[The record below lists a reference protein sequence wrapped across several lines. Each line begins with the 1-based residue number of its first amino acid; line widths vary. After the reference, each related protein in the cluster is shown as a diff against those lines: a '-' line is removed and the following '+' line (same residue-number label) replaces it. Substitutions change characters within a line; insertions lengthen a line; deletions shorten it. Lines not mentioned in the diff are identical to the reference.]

1 MDTILYFIGALAAYA
16 LFSKLTAPKVENIN
30 GTQLDELL
38 KDKTV
43 KRQFIDV
50 RTLDEFQSN
59 KIKGFKNIPLQV
71 LRRRASELK
80 TELPLVLI
88 CASGSRS
95 MRAARLLNK
104 MGYKNLVNVK
114 GGMNGYKR

>member
-16 LFSKLTAPKVENIN
+16 LFSRLTAPKVENIN
-30 GTQLDELL
+30 GEQLNELL
-38 KDKTV
+38 KDKSV
-43 KRQFIDV
+43 KRQFVDV

-71 LRRRASELK
+71 LRKRRSELK
-80 TELPLVLI
+80 TELAVVLI

-114 GGMNGYKR
+114 GGINAYKR